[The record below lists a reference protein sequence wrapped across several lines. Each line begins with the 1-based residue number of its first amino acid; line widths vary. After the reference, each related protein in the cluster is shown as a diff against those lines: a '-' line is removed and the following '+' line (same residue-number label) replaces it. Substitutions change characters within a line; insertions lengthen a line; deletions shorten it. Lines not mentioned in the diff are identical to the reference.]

1 MLGKLGKPI
10 LPKYTSEYINENKK
24 KQFWG
29 TLSRFWF
36 LDMVFKD
43 WLAKDEDY
51 LLNGSKVHGPHRLF
65 FKVQYFGLVRD
76 ERLLKIALE
85 FPRTILFLRQGC
97 FFLFTI
103 QLFSL
108 TIIFLY
114 T

>member
-1 MLGKLGKPI
+1 LGQDAWETRQA
-10 LPKYTSEYINENKK
+10 YTSEIHFRIYKRKQK

-76 ERLLKIALE
+76 ERLLKIELE
-85 FPRTILFLRQGC
+85 IPRTILF
-97 FFLFTI
+97 
-103 QLFSL
+103 
-108 TIIFLY
+108 
-114 T
+114 